1 MNEKNAEPLVKEI
14 VVKASVQKVW
24 KAITD
29 KNEMKNWYFDLSEF
43 KAEVGFEFQFYGGK
57 EEREYLHLCKIIE
70 VIENQKLIYSWKYDG
85 YPGESFVTFELF
97 DEGGKTRVKLTH
109 EGLES
114 FPADKNP
121 DLAKD
126 NFVKGWNMII
136 GTLLKDYIEKN

>member
-1 MNEKNAEPLVKEI
+1 MNGKNIEPLVKE
-14 VVKASVQKVW
+14 VVVNAPVQKVW

-29 KNEMKNWYFDLSEF
+29 KNEMKSWYFDLKEF

-57 EEREYLHLCKIIE
+57 EERQYLHLCKITE
-70 VIENQKLIYSWKYDG
+70 VIENQKLTYSWKYDG
-85 YPGESFVTFELF
+85 CPGESFVTFDLF
-97 DEGGKTRVKLTH
+97 DEEGKTGVKLTH
-109 EGLES
+109 AGLES

-136 GTLLKDYIEKN
+136 GSLLKNYVENN

>member
-1 MNEKNAEPLVKEI
+1 MNGKNIEPLVKE
-14 VVKASVQKVW
+14 VVVNAPVQKVW

-29 KNEMKNWYFDLSEF
+29 KNEMKNWYFDLKEF

-57 EEREYLHLCKIIE
+57 DERQYLHLCKITE
-70 VIENQKLIYSWKYDG
+70 VIENQKLTYSWKYDG
-85 YPGESFVTFELF
+85 YPGESFVTFDLF
-97 DEGGKTRVKLTH
+97 DEEGKTRVKLTH
-109 EGLES
+109 AGLES

-136 GTLLKDYIEKN
+136 GSLLRNYVENN